1 MKFIFSQFH
10 PFSNQDDSHWNY
22 TDFKG
27 NVLRN
32 NDDILVT
39 NRTLLSELSH
49 GENLTAEK

>member
-10 PFSNQDDSHWNY
+10 PFSNQDDFHWNY